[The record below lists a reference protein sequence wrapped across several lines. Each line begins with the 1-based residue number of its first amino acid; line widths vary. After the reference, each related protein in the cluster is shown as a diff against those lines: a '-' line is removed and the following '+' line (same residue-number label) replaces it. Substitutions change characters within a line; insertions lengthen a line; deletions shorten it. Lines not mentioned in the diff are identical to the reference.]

1 VKEFETSLFYDSE
14 DVMAHYNL
22 AQLHTE
28 LGNEE
33 RAGLHRRLHVRYKP
47 DDNAQE
53 LAVNAARL
61 RYPAA
66 NVASEPL
73 VIYPLNRPGAPG
85 LPQKFARQKPAPQPA
100 GAPPA
105 AAEAAAL
112 EPAAKTT
119 GDAS

>member
-1 VKEFETSLFYDSE
+1 
-14 DVMAHYNL
+14 
-22 AQLHTE
+22 
-28 LGNEE
+28 LGNGE

-73 VIYPLNRPGAPG
+73 VIYPLNREGAPG
-85 LPQKFARQKPAPQPA
+85 LPQRFARRKPAPQPA
-100 GAPPA
+100 GARP